1 MLHIDR
7 ERIRKALDEFK
18 TLQLESDLGRVI
30 DISKFNEVFFG
41 NLSVSEFI
49 LHSKRAINILEQSI
63 RSENYKFLPI
73 FANFNNEFGN
83 GNLADNLVSLIRN
96 IKNKDFDSA
105 SKQLGFIIH
114 YINVNNL
121 SNNIESHSNERIKY
135 FVDLEDKLIKF
146 SKQLEES
153 IKKSNSSIS
162 DIENERKEFT
172 KVIAASK
179 KNLLAAQEL
188 LNGIKD
194 KDNVINEKIV
204 KAMENSERIIQMDR
218 DIFKKRENLAKQLED
233 QLTNQI
239 NEYNK
244 TKLDLTE
251 IERMKAKSIE
261 DDNIIKKAL
270 EDVNS
275 YDIQFKERLAE
286 LNELIGKEAAV
297 SLFYTFKERKK
308 ELNFSLIGWAIM
320 TLLIGFVSAYFI
332 WEVIKVQEAQ
342 FKENNGVNLNI
353 FLYSSFKTLPF
364 LIILYF
370 CIRQYNVERRFQE
383 EYAFRH
389 AVALTIKA
397 YSDIAGDKKDELVEL
412 GVRNLYTTPSS
423 MKEKSSFGLF
433 RTKELS
439 ETLKNINDTLSKNK
453 IV

>member
-342 FKENNGVNLNI
+342 FKENNGVNLN
-353 FLYSSFKTLPF
+353 FSVF
-364 LIILYF
+364 II
-370 CIRQYNVERRFQE
+370 
-383 EYAFRH
+383 
-389 AVALTIKA
+389 
-397 YSDIAGDKKDELVEL
+397 
-412 GVRNLYTTPSS
+412 
-423 MKEKSSFGLF
+423 
-433 RTKELS
+433 
-439 ETLKNINDTLSKNK
+439 
-453 IV
+453 